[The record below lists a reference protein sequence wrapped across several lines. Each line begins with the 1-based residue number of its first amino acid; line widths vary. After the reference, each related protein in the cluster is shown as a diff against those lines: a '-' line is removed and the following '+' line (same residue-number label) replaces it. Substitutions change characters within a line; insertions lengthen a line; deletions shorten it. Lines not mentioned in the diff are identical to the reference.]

1 MLALI
6 LMYKNIL
13 QMFELCLVHEN
24 LLANDMLVGQQI
36 YKLCLESV
44 LLRFICTCGLG
55 YMWGCK
61 GSNFDADSLKRIWY
75 IRWSRAITFR
85 GRAIATKWYL

>member
-55 YMWGCK
+55 YM
-61 GSNFDADSLKRIWY
+61 
-75 IRWSRAITFR
+75 
-85 GRAIATKWYL
+85 